1 MDTTTKLMKLKEN
14 QKTVK
19 IMIIGLG
26 SVGQYLLDYLCSMSN
41 ENIEIIV
48 AGRNCSK
55 MLIL

>member
-26 SVGQYLLDYLCSMSN
+26 SVGQYLLDYLCLM
-41 ENIEIIV
+41 
-48 AGRNCSK
+48 RK
-55 MLIL
+55 